1 MVASPTAKNAKIQVV
16 PRIILQAKAILASE
30 ITRAAPLVDV
40 CFILLWYLNVTIN
53 SMTML
58 ANIMAATGAAT
69 LT

>member
-30 ITRAAPLVDV
+30 ITRAAPLVGV